1 VDTEPVVVPLR
12 ETFAGSSKGHGRH
25 VKQSGG
31 HGQYAVCDID
41 VEPLPV
47 GSGFEFVDK
56 VVGGA
61 VPSQF
66 IGSVEKGVRAQLEK
80 GLQAGYPVVDIRVTL
95 FDGKAHSVDSSDA
108 AFQMAG
114 SLGLKDA
121 AANGRISLLEPVD
134 EVAVRLPDD
143 HLGAVLGDLS
153 SRRGRVLG
161 TEADETPGYSIV
173 RAEVPATSL
182 LRYAIDLR
190 SMTSGSATF
199 TRRFVRFD
207 ALPESLAAQ
216 VT

>member
-1 VDTEPVVVPLR
+1 MP
-12 ETFAGSSKGHGRH
+12 H
-25 VKQSGG
+25 
-31 HGQYAVCDID
+31 
-41 VEPLPV
+41 
-47 GSGFEFVDK
+47 
-56 VVGGA
+56 
-61 VPSQF
+61 QF

-80 GLQAGYPVVDIRVTL
+80 GLSAGYPVVDIRVTL

-114 SLGLKDA
+114 SMGLKDA

-134 EVAVRLPDD
+134 EVVVRLPDD
-143 HLGAVLGDLS
+143 HLGTVLGDLS

-161 TEADETPGYSIV
+161 TEADVTPGYSIV
-173 RAEVPATSL
+173 RAEVPATAL

-199 TRRFVRFD
+199 TREFSRFD
-207 ALPESLAAQ
+207 PLPESMTAQ

>member
-1 VDTEPVVVPLR
+1 
-12 ETFAGSSKGHGRH
+12 
-25 VKQSGG
+25 
-31 HGQYAVCDID
+31 VCDID

-56 VVGGA
+56 VVGGS

-80 GLQAGYPVVDIRVTL
+80 GLVAGFPVVDIRVIL

-108 AFQMAG
+108 AFQTAG
-114 SLGLKDA
+114 ALGLKDA
-121 AANGRISLLEPVD
+121 AANGRMSLLEPVD

-143 HLGAVLGDLS
+143 HLGTVLGDLS

-161 TEADETPGYSIV
+161 TEADERPGYSVV
-173 RAEVPATSL
+173 RAEVPASTL

-199 TRRFVRFD
+199 TRTFSRFD
-207 ALPESLAAQ
+207 PLPEALAAQ